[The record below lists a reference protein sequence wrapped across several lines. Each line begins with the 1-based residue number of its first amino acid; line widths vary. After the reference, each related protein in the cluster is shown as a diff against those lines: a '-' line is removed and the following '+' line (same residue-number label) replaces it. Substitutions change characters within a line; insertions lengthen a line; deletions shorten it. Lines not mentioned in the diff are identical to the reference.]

1 MRKLLL
7 LLFLLL
13 LTLNHPLFGD
23 DKEITIL
30 HTNDFH
36 SAFDPIPA
44 YWLEGSPKLGGAAHL
59 STLIKQLR
67 DKEDTVFLFDSGD
80 MFTGMLANLTQGEA
94 LMEMMMTMEY
104 DAFGIGNHE
113 FDYGIEA
120 FKRGIHRVSFP
131 VLGANIFYKESGQ
144 LFSRASTILER
155 DGIRLGVIGIIGLDA
170 RSVILPSYVEAL
182 DFRDPIPYVR
192 NEVEELRSLVD
203 VIVVLTHQGK
213 TGPMQTDAEHRPEVQ
228 RDFEEDIKLAGAV
241 EGIDVIVSGHAHR
254 GIEVPYVHPKTGTI
268 IVQTYGYG
276 TRLGY
281 LKLFFDGERIT
292 RHEGKLLKVWSDK
305 LKPDPLVEKK
315 ISYYKEKVDHIIG
328 EVVGYSD
335 IRLVRDY
342 VAESSLGNFAADVIR
357 EVTGS
362 EIAFQNAGGLR
373 ADLPE
378 GPVTKGN
385 ILDAFPFHNTLVSTT
400 MNGRQVKTILE
411 QGLSMERGMIQVS
424 GIKAVYDLKRPINN
438 RLLSVEINGK
448 PLGMKKKYKV
458 GTQSFLAQGGDLYD
472 TFLEGEYQD
481 RKVNFSEEIINY
493 LKVNKEIRKPEMG
506 RLILKQ

>member
-13 LTLNHPLFGD
+13 LTLNH
-23 DKEITIL
+23 
-30 HTNDFH
+30 
-36 SAFDPIPA
+36 
-44 YWLEGSPKLGGAAHL
+44 PKLGGAAHL

-400 MNGRQVKTILE
+400 MNGKQVKTILE

-424 GIKAVYDLKRPINN
+424 GIKAIYDLKRPINN

>member
-1 MRKLLL
+1 LKILSLIL
-7 LLFLLL
+7 ALI
-13 LTLNHPLFGD
+13 TLGLPLFGK

-44 YWLEGSPKLGGAAHL
+44 YWLEGSPKLGGAAYL
-59 STLIKQLR
+59 SALINELR
-67 DKEDTVFLFDSGD
+67 EEEDTVFLFDSGD
-80 MFTGMLANLTQGEA
+80 MFTGMLANLTEGEA

-104 DAFGIGNHE
+104 DALGIGNHE
-113 FDYGIEA
+113 FDYGIEP

-131 VLGANIFYKESGQ
+131 VLGANIFYKGTDQ
-144 LFSRASTILER
+144 LFSRAYTILER

-170 RSVILPSYVEAL
+170 RSVILPSYVEDL

-192 NEVEELRSLVD
+192 KGVEELKPLVD

-228 RDFEEDIKLAGAV
+228 RDFDEDIKLAGAV

-254 GIEVPYVHPKTGTI
+254 GIEVPYIHPKTGTL

-281 LKLFFDGERIT
+281 LKLFFDGEKVT
-292 RHEGKLLKVWSDK
+292 GHEGRLLKVWSDK
-305 LKPDPLVEKK
+305 LKPNPLVEKK

-335 IRLVRDY
+335 LRLVRDY
-342 VAESSLGNFAADVIR
+342 VAESSLGNFATDVIK
-357 EVTGS
+357 EITNS
-362 EIAFQNAGGLR
+362 EIAFTNAGGLR

-378 GPVTKGN
+378 GSITKGN
-385 ILDAFPFHNTLVSTT
+385 VLDAFPFHNTVVSTSL
-400 MNGRQVKTILE
+400 NGAQITAILE
-411 QGLSMERGMIQVS
+411 QSLSMERGMIQVS
-424 GIKAVYDLKRPINN
+424 GIRAIYDLKKPINN
-438 RLLSVEINGK
+438 RVLNVEINGK
-448 PLGMKKKYKV
+448 PLDKKKMYKV
-458 GTQSFLAQGGDLYD
+458 GTHSFLAQGGDLYN
-472 TFLEGEYQD
+472 TFLEGEYED
-481 RKVNFSEEIINY
+481 RKINLSEEIINY
-493 LKVNKEIRKPEMG
+493 LKANKEIKEPKRG
-506 RLILKQ
+506 RLIPAQ